1 MNNKT
6 LKTILYIIAGLILII
21 GVGLLET
28 SRIEQLGM

>member
-6 LKTILYIIAGLILII
+6 VKAIIYIIAGLILII

-28 SRIEQLGM
+28 GRIEQLGM